1 MGLKT
6 FGAMLKLSFT
16 KAPEN
21 SKVTLQFT
29 MRLCNAPKF

>member
-1 MGLKT
+1 MELRT

-21 SKVTLQFT
+21 SKVTLPFAT
-29 MRLCNAPKF
+29 RLCNAPKF

>member
-21 SKVTLQFT
+21 SEVTLPFIV
-29 MRLCNAPKF
+29 RLCNAPKF